1 MDPQFVAD
9 WRDELQARV
18 FITEYVWDETTLSQ
32 VLHLQGGLRKLMD
45 RRIWEDAYRRAAEIT
60 PVRVDRRMRD
70 ILYGDVPTFME
81 LPHAVKSG
89 DLESADAAFLGMGYE
104 GVKIDSPHTY
114 LPDLAAPAGP
124 DSIYYRTGAD
134 RAPEAVRR
142 YSIHYSI
149 HHAFG
154 LFIEYAPDF
163 YIFKHLRAVDAGD
176 VPVIPGDPETS
187 FQRCEA
193 RVRDI
198 VAAGAVPL
206 VCGGDHAITLPVV
219 KAVAGAMAGRL
230 GLIHLDSHY
239 DLCWDPPLFAGS
251 QWAQILRLA
260 NVAARNFCQI
270 GIRGLRQVPF
280 EVEVAQALGHTV
292 LTMADVDRDGV
303 ESAADVAL
311 ARACDGTEGVYVSL
325 DVDVLDPAYCPAQK
339 YPEPAGLTS
348 KQIITLLRRIG
359 QQAEIRG
366 FDLCCLGPQYDDRV
380 GTGSHL
386 AARLFVEILATLAWR
401 RRT

>member
-1 MDPQFVAD
+1 MDKT
-9 WRDELQARV
+9 L
-18 FITEYVWDETTLSQ
+18 WD
-32 VLHLQGGLRKLMD
+32 
-45 RRIWEDAYRRAAEIT
+45 DAYRRAAEIA

-81 LPHAVKSG
+81 LPPARRPAQLAGV
-89 DLESADAAFLGMGYE
+89 DVAFLGMGYE

-149 HHAFG
+149 HHAYG
-154 LFIEYAPDF
+154 LFVEYGPDF

-176 VPVIPGDPETS
+176 VPIVPGDAETS
-187 FQRCEA
+187 FARCEA
-193 RVRDI
+193 RTGEI
-198 VAAGAVPL
+198 VAAGVVPL

-219 KAVAGAMAGRL
+219 RAVAGAMPGRL
-230 GLIHLDSHY
+230 GLIHVDSHY

-251 QWAQILRLA
+251 QWAQILQLP
-260 NVAARNFCQI
+260 NVDARNFCQI
-270 GIRGLRQVPF
+270 GMRGLRQVPF
-280 EVEVAQALGHTV
+280 EVEVAKTLGHTV
-292 LTMADVDRDGV
+292 FTMADVDRDGV
-303 ESAADVAL
+303 EAVAGAALD
-311 ARACDGTEGVYVSL
+311 RACDGTDGVYVSL
-325 DVDVLDPAYCPAQK
+325 DIDVVDPVFCPAQK

-348 KQIITLLRRIG
+348 KQVIALLRHIG
-359 QQAEIRG
+359 QAAEIKG

-386 AARLFVEILATLAWR
+386 AARLFVEVMAAMAWR
-401 RRT
+401 RQARD

>member
-1 MDPQFVAD
+1 MDEQ
-9 WRDELQARV
+9 
-18 FITEYVWDETTLSQ
+18 
-32 VLHLQGGLRKLMD
+32 
-45 RRIWEDAYRRAAEIT
+45 IWQDAYRRAAEAA

-81 LPHAVKSG
+81 LPHARTPEVLAGASV
-89 DLESADAAFLGMGYE
+89 AFLGMGYE

-114 LPDLAAPAGP
+114 LPDAAAPAGP

-149 HHAFG
+149 HHAYG
-154 LFIEYAPDF
+154 LFVEYAPDF
-163 YIFKHLRAVDAGD
+163 YIFRHLRAVDAGD
-176 VPVIPGDPETS
+176 VAVIPGDAEAS
-187 FQRCEA
+187 FRRCQA
-193 RVRDI
+193 RVGEI

-219 KAVAGAMAGRL
+219 RAVAAALPGKL

-251 QWAQILRLA
+251 QWAQILQLP
-260 NVAARNFCQI
+260 NVEVANFCQI
-270 GIRGLRQVPF
+270 GMRGLRQVPF
-280 EVEVAQALGHTV
+280 EVEVAKTLGHSVWT
-292 LTMADVDRDGV
+292 LADVNRQGIGAVVD
-303 ESAADVAL
+303 AAL
-311 ARACDGTEGVYVSL
+311 ARASDGTDGVYLSL
-325 DVDVLDPAYCPAQK
+325 DIDVVDPVYCPAQK
-339 YPEPAGLTS
+339 YPEPLGLTS
-348 KQIITLLRRIG
+348 RQIITALRRIG
-359 QQAEIRG
+359 QQANVVG

-386 AARLFVEILATLAWR
+386 AARLFVEVMAAMAWR
-401 RRT
+401 RSGSTAPPAP

>member
-1 MDPQFVAD
+1 VDKQ
-9 WRDELQARV
+9 
-18 FITEYVWDETTLSQ
+18 
-32 VLHLQGGLRKLMD
+32 
-45 RRIWEDAYRRAAEIT
+45 IWEDAYRRAAELA

-81 LPHAVKSG
+81 LPHAHDAAG
-89 DLESADAAFLGMGYE
+89 LEGTGAAFLGMGFE

-114 LPDLAAPAGP
+114 LPALAAPAGP
-124 DSIYYRTGAD
+124 ESIYYRTGAD

-149 HHAFG
+149 HHAYG

-163 YIFKHLRAVDAGD
+163 YIFKHLAAVDAGD
-176 VPVIPGDPETS
+176 VPVVEGDAETS
-187 FQRCEA
+187 FARCEA
-193 RVRDI
+193 RTGEI

-219 KAVAGAMAGRL
+219 RSVAAAMPGRL
-230 GLIHLDSHY
+230 GIIHFDSHY
-239 DLCWDPPLFAGS
+239 DLAWDPPLFAGS
-251 QWAQILRLA
+251 QWAQILSLP
-260 NVAARNFCQI
+260 NVEVRNFCQV

-280 EVEVAQALGHTV
+280 EVEVAQELGHPV
-292 LTMADVDRDGV
+292 FTMADIDRLGIEPVVD
-303 ESAADVAL
+303 AAL
-311 ARACDGTEGVYVSL
+311 ERACEGTDGVYVSL
-325 DVDVLDPAYCPAQK
+325 DIDVVDPVCCPAQK

-348 KQIITLLRRIG
+348 KQVIAALRRIG
-359 QQAEIRG
+359 AAAEIKG

-386 AARLFVEILATLAWR
+386 AARFFVEVMASMAWR
-401 RRT
+401 RKQGTSRG

>member
-1 MDPQFVAD
+1 
-9 WRDELQARV
+9 
-18 FITEYVWDETTLSQ
+18 
-32 VLHLQGGLRKLMD
+32 
-45 RRIWEDAYRRAAEIT
+45 
-60 PVRVDRRMRD
+60 MRD

-81 LPHAVKSG
+81 LPHARKG
-89 DLESADAAFLGMGYE
+89 EDLAGAGVAFLGMGYE

-114 LPDLAAPAGP
+114 LPDAAAPAGP

-149 HHAFG
+149 HHAHG
-154 LFIEYAPDF
+154 LFVEYAPDF
-163 YIFKHLRAVDAGD
+163 YIFEHLRAVDAGD
-176 VPVIPGDPETS
+176 VPVVPGDAETS
-187 FQRCEA
+187 FARCEA
-193 RVRDI
+193 RVAEI

-219 KAVAGAMAGRL
+219 RAVAGSLKGRL

-251 QWAQILRLA
+251 QWAQILQLP
-260 NVAARNFCQI
+260 NVEVENFCQI
-270 GIRGLRQVPF
+270 GMRGLRQVPF
-280 EVEVAQALGHTV
+280 EVEVAQSLGHRV
-292 LTMADVDRDGV
+292 WTMANVDHDGIENV
-303 ESAADVAL
+303 VDDAL
-311 ARACDGTEGVYVSL
+311 ERATEGTAGVYVSL
-325 DVDVLDPAYCPAQK
+325 DIDVVDPAYCPAQK

-348 KQIITLLRRIG
+348 KQIIAALRRIG
-359 QQAEIRG
+359 QKADVKG

-386 AARLFVEILATLAWR
+386 AARLFVEVLAAIAWR
-401 RRT
+401 RRS